1 VSRRLI
7 IVRHGRT
14 AHNADGRFQG
24 HLDTHLDDAGRSQAA
39 VAAVELAA
47 YTPSSIVSSDSM
59 RAADTAAALAA
70 ATGLGVHLDKRLRE
84 VDVGLWTGLTGVEA
98 RARFPDEYAD
108 WLAGLDTAR
117 GGGETFKAVAD
128 RAAAA
133 VGDHL
138 GEVPEG
144 GALVVFTHGGTA
156 RALTGWLL
164 ELPWE
169 WCWRLS
175 ALGNARR
182 TVLVESRRGWRLAE
196 FNAGAP
202 SGR

>member
-1 VSRRLI
+1 MSRRLI

-24 HLDTHLDDAGRSQAA
+24 HLDTHLDDTGRLQAA
-39 VAAVELAA
+39 VAARQLTA
-47 YTPSSIVSSDSM
+47 YAPSSIISSDSM
-59 RAADTAAALAA
+59 RAADTAAPLAA
-70 ATGLGVHLDKRLRE
+70 LTGLAVHLDERLRE
-84 VDVGLWTGLTGVEA
+84 VDMGSWTGLTGEQA
-98 RARFPDEYAD
+98 RVQFPDEYAD
-108 WLAGLDTAR
+108 WVAGVDTAR

-138 GEVPEG
+138 GEVAPG

-182 TVLVESRRGWRLAE
+182 TVLAESKRGWRLLE
-196 FNAGAP
+196 FNVGTAGP
-202 SGR
+202 